1 MFGSIENFSDNAAL
15 EDENNYQMTYEEICS
30 FSSNLNL
37 LIPKRSLILALCSN
51 TIESIVGYI
60 SFIKNKTVPILVDN
74 SQSQDAILN
83 LKKLYEPEFIWMPK
97 QKLEYFQNFEIVYS
111 FKNYILINLKSTSKS
126 NLNENLALLLTTSGS
141 TGSPKLVR
149 LSYKNLSSNAESIID
164 YLKISKKDRPITTLP
179 MSYSFGLSI
188 INSHLIAGAKILIT
202 SKSLMEKSFW
212 DFLRMSKATSISG
225 VPFTFEILKKL
236 RFLEWKLLTLKH

>member
-1 MFGSIENFSDNAAL
+1 
-15 EDENNYQMTYEEICS
+15 
-30 FSSNLNL
+30 
-37 LIPKRSLILALCSN
+37 
-51 TIESIVGYI
+51 
-60 SFIKNKTVPILVDN
+60 
-74 SQSQDAILN
+74 
-83 LKKLYEPEFIWMPK
+83 
-97 QKLEYFQNFEIVYS
+97 
-111 FKNYILINLKSTSKS
+111 
-126 NLNENLALLLTTSGS
+126 
-141 TGSPKLVR
+141 
-149 LSYKNLSSNAESIID
+149 
-164 YLKISKKDRPITTLP
+164 